1 MTAGRMTNAEFKAQR
16 EALGLT
22 SRDVAELFGVRQAT
36 VTSWEA
42 GIRPIPDRRAVE
54 LRDLSAKFYRQAED
68 LAQGEGDV
76 IKVPRNDGERA
87 DGSMPARWQ
96 RQAALVAARESGKR
110 IEYTTARPRGRGRK
124 K

>member
-1 MTAGRMTNAEFKAQR
+1 MTVGEMTNAEFKAQR

-42 GIRPIPDRRAVE
+42 GIRPIPNRRAVE
-54 LRDLSAKFYRQAED
+54 LRGLSAKFYRQAD
-68 LAQGEGDV
+68 VLAHGDGDV
-76 IKVPRNDGERA
+76 IHVPRNDGEKT

-110 IEYTTARPRGRGRK
+110 IEYTTAHPRGRRK
-124 K
+124 KK